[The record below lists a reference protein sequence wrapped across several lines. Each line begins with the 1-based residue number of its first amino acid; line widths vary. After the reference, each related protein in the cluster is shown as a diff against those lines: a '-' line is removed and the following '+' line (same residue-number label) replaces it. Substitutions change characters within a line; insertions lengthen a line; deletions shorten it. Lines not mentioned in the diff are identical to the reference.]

1 MGAGTCRLVALPLY
15 GWRFRAVAPE
25 KLASLVEAVVAIVDE
40 LERSGLDYAIGGAM
54 SYSAWAEPRATRDI
68 DVNIWAAAGQLDD
81 AFDALTR
88 AGVQLDRP
96 QARKDAEHRG
106 MFVGHHGEYRVGV
119 FLPSVP
125 FYEVARRQ
133 RRKGRLANRDTWALS
148 PETLAVFKLHF
159 FRRKDLVDVRRLLEI
174 QGDRMDR
181 DLVRQSLA
189 EMLGEGDERVR
200 SWDDLAIEAAP
211 NPIG

>member
-1 MGAGTCRLVALPLY
+1 MGAGTCRLVALPLS

-25 KLASLVEAVVAIVDE
+25 KLASLVEAVAAIVDE

-68 DVNIWAAAGQLDD
+68 DVNKWVDVGRLDE
-81 AFDALTR
+81 AFDTLAR
-88 AGVQLDRP
+88 AGVRVDR
-96 QARKDAEHRG
+96 QRACEDAEHRG

-133 RRKGRLANRDTWALS
+133 RRKGRLADRYSWALS
-148 PETLAVFKLHF
+148 PETLAVFKLLC
-159 FRRKDLVDVRRLLEI
+159 FRPKDLVDVKRLLEI
-174 QGDRMDR
+174 QGYRMDR
-181 DLVRQSLA
+181 DLVRQSLVD
-189 EMLGEGDERVR
+189 MLGKDDERIR
-200 SWDDLAIEAAP
+200 SPDDLMIEAAP
-211 NPIG
+211 NLIG